1 MAFEAFAVRLS
12 ENGLKWHYPKLV
24 PFLSKNVLLSLTN
37 VKKKIHP
44 IPVTWN
50 AFVPAKMFLI
60 SENSIKAKNAYQV
73 ISWSPVIRYL

>member
-50 AFVPAKMFLI
+50 AFVPAKMF
-60 SENSIKAKNAYQV
+60 
-73 ISWSPVIRYL
+73 